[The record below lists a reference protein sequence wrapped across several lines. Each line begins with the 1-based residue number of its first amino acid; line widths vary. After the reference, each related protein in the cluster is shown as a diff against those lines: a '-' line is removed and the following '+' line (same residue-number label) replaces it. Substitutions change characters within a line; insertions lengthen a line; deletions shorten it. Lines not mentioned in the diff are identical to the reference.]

1 MILFCPNN
9 KLPHKIF
16 LSERNLIFFGYSSG
30 NWSVQHGEQRELQ
43 GVVMLV
49 WHYAEYRMLLGN
61 PRGFSMGSIVV
72 LAI

>member
-1 MILFCPNN
+1 MILFFPNN

-30 NWSVQHGEQRELQ
+30 NQLVQHGEQKELH

-61 PRGFSMGSIVV
+61 PREFSMGSIVV
-72 LAI
+72 LAS